1 MNRISISRREFC
13 AGAGTLLASAAVSKS
28 ALARSLAAKSEK
40 VYVAEI
46 DRKRILDAAQR
57 CLKEQPITITAYSSP
72 RSAGG
77 KHDYFSEGD
86 YWWPDPKD
94 PNGP

>member
-40 VYVAEI
+40 VNVAEI
-46 DRKRILDAAQR
+46 DRKRILDAA
-57 CLKEQPITITAYSSP
+57 
-72 RSAGG
+72 
-77 KHDYFSEGD
+77 
-86 YWWPDPKD
+86 
-94 PNGP
+94 